1 MEKYQEVVDELAKNA
16 ETLQTEPPPIDLR
29 SELRSH
35 GRALRLTSREE
46 RPAEMRR
53 YVRPLVDGHLQAW
66 RLGLQNA
73 PRLLVNVN
81 NTAEQI
87 SADKSQ
93 VERDIASADA
103 RLVEFNTEVRR
114 LREREQRVQRE
125 GEVLRPA
132 TPFSAWSYR
141 ILVIGSLL
149 VGIVTAWYYLGMQC
163 QLVAAKMNVPFIST
177 LAFLQSHPE
186 EGIYIFGVV
195 IFLLAG
201 KIISVIHARLG
212 HPLALFLP
220 VAIIAVS
227 TTLGTVGLIASVSSI
242 QQEMVQIQRS
252 ITLANPPGL
261 DQADCSVELAESR
274 CVKIRSLEEQLS
286 SANTKMAGQGFWMT
300 ILVMSAEIFL
310 GAVAWIMASEF
321 HEKHGAARAVIHQ
334 KLATI
339 REQLAGI
346 ADQIKQQT
354 ELRDRAYQARA
365 LADRLIHQLDHL
377 KGKIPG
383 QEFID
388 RHYQV
393 VLDREMTRSAEVL
406 RELEE
411 EWAVQDVM
419 PRSAP

>member
-1 MEKYQEVVDELAKNA
+1 MEKYQEVVDDLAKSA
-16 ETLQTEPPPIDLR
+16 ETLQTEPPAIDLR
-29 SELRSH
+29 PELHSH
-35 GRALRLTSREE
+35 GRALRLTPREQ

-53 YVRPLVDGHLQAW
+53 YVRPLVDGQLQAW
-66 RLGLQNA
+66 RLRLQNA

-87 SADKSQ
+87 AADKSQ
-93 VERDIASADA
+93 MERDVASADA
-103 RLVEFNTEVRR
+103 RLLEYHNEVRR
-114 LREREQRVQRE
+114 LREREQKIRRE

-132 TPFSAWSYR
+132 TRFSVWSYR

-149 VGIVTAWYYLGMQC
+149 VGIVTAWYYLGMQS
-163 QLVAAKMNVPFIST
+163 QLQAARMNVAYTST

-201 KIISVIHARLG
+201 KIISVIHSRLG

-220 VAIIAVS
+220 VAIIAVG

-242 QQEMVQIQRS
+242 QQEMVQLQRS

-261 DQADCSVELAESR
+261 DQADCSVDVTDAR
-274 CVKIRSLEEQLS
+274 CVKIHSLEEQQAGL
-286 SANTKMAGQGFWMT
+286 NNKMAGQGFWMT
-300 ILVMSAEIFL
+300 ILVMTAEIFL
-310 GAVAWIMASEF
+310 GAVAWILASEF
-321 HEKHGAARAVIHQ
+321 HEKHGAAREVLKQ
-334 KLATI
+334 KLETV
-339 REQLAGI
+339 RQQLVGLDEQI
-346 ADQIKQQT
+346 TQQN
-354 ELRDRAYQARA
+354 ELRERASQARV
-365 LADRLIHQLDHL
+365 LADRLIHQLDYL

-388 RHYQV
+388 RQSQV
-393 VLDREMTRSAEVL
+393 ILDRELNRSAEVL

-411 EWAVQDVM
+411 EWATHDSR
-419 PRSAP
+419 PHAAT